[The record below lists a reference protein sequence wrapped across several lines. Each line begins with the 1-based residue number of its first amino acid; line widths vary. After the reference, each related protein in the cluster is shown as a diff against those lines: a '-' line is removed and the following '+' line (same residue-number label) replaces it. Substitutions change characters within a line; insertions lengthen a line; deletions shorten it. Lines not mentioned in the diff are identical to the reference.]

1 MEPWGNAEK
10 TKVLNCYSSPI
21 SLAVFDW
28 KMEAETDTDRKL
40 VDRAREGDL
49 RAFDQIVTRHQGMI
63 SRCLFRFCPHQA
75 DLEDLVQ
82 DTFIKAYR
90 KLNLWK
96 PTAPFEN
103 WLRRIAYNTGHDY
116 FRRCKRTPVALASR
130 AGKGFA
136 YEQEFPEEKQHDHRY
151 QYQITEQVQYLLSH
165 LPADD
170 RHLLTLQY
178 LEERSLAEVAEITGW
193 SLSKTKVK
201 SFRAKKKLRK
211 YLTRYEISG

>member
-1 MEPWGNAEK
+1 MEPGGNTEK
-10 TKVLNCYSSPI
+10 TKVLNCYFSPI
-21 SLAVFDW
+21 ALAVFDR
-28 KMEAETDTDRKL
+28 KMETETDTDQKL

-49 RAFDQIVTRHQGMI
+49 RAFDQIVIRHQGMI
-63 SRCLFRFCPHQA
+63 SRCLFRFCPHQS

-90 KLNLWK
+90 KLHLWK

-130 AGKGFA
+130 AGKANA
-136 YEQEFPEEKQHDHRY
+136 YEQELPEDKHDFRT
-151 QYQITEQVQYLLSH
+151 QFQVTEQVQFLLSH

-178 LEERSLAEVAEITGW
+178 LEDRSLAEVAEITGW

-201 SFRAKKKLRK
+201 SFRAKRKLRK
-211 YLTRYEISG
+211 YLSRYEISG

>member
-1 MEPWGNAEK
+1 MESGGRAKK

-21 SLAVFDW
+21 VLAVFDR
-28 KMEAETDTDRKL
+28 KMETEADRDQKL

-49 RAFDQIVTRHQGMI
+49 RAFDQIVIRHQGMI

-82 DTFIKAYR
+82 ETFIKAYR
-90 KLNLWK
+90 KLHLWK

-116 FRRCKRTPVALASR
+116 FRRCKRTPVTLASR
-130 AGKGFA
+130 ARRANA
-136 YEQEFPEEKQHDHRY
+136 YEQELPEDRHDLRY
-151 QYQITEQVQYLLSH
+151 QYQITEQVQFLLSH
-165 LPADD
+165 LPGDD
-170 RHLLTLQY
+170 RLLLTLQY
-178 LEERSLAEVAEITGW
+178 LEDRSLAEVAEITGW

>member
-1 MEPWGNAEK
+1 MEPEIVNDHE
-10 TKVLNCYSSPI
+10 
-21 SLAVFDW
+21 
-28 KMEAETDTDRKL
+28 L
-40 VDRAREGDL
+40 VNRAREGDL
-49 RAFDQIVTRHQGMI
+49 TAFDALVQKHQGMI
-63 SRCLFRFCPHQA
+63 TRCLFRFCPHQS

-90 KLNLWK
+90 KLHLWK

-116 FRRCKRTPVALASR
+116 FRRSKRTPVALASLGAESNDLELER
-130 AGKGFA
+130 IEDRTDIRK
-136 YEQEFPEEKQHDHRY
+136 EY
-151 QYQITEQVQYLLSH
+151 QLTEQVQQLLSE

-170 RHLLTLQY
+170 RLLLTMHY
-178 LEERSLAEVAEITGW
+178 LEERPLNEVAEAAGW

-211 YLTRYEISG
+211 LLNRYDISE

>member
-1 MEPWGNAEK
+1 ME
-10 TKVLNCYSSPI
+10 T
-21 SLAVFDW
+21 
-28 KMEAETDTDRKL
+28 ETDTDKHL

-49 RAFDQIVTRHQGMI
+49 HAFDQIVIRHQGMI

-82 DTFIKAYR
+82 DTFIKAFR
-90 KLNLWK
+90 KLHLWK

-116 FRRCKRTPVALASR
+116 FRRCKRTPVTLASR
-130 AGKGFA
+130 GGRDFA
-136 YEQEFPEEKQHDHRY
+136 YEQELPVDNQDHRH
-151 QYQITEQVQYLLSH
+151 QFQITEQVQQLLSH
-165 LPADD
+165 LSADD

-178 LEERSLAEVAEITGW
+178 LEDRSLAEVAQITGW
-193 SLSKTKVK
+193 SLSKTKVR

-211 YLTRYEISG
+211 YLSRYEILE

>member
-1 MEPWGNAEK
+1 MD
-10 TKVLNCYSSPI
+10 T
-21 SLAVFDW
+21 
-28 KMEAETDTDRKL
+28 ETDTDEIL
-40 VDRAREGDL
+40 VNRAREGDL
-49 RAFDQIVTRHQGMI
+49 PAFDQIVLRHQGMI

-90 KLNLWK
+90 KLHLWK
-96 PTAPFEN
+96 PKAPFEH

-130 AGKGFA
+130 AGEA
-136 YEQEFPEEKQHDHRY
+136 NEYELQRLKDKQDVRY
-151 QYQITEQVQYLLSH
+151 EYQVTEQVQQLLSQ

-170 RHLLTLQY
+170 RHLLTLHY
-178 LEERSLAEVAEITGW
+178 LEDRPLAEVAKITGW

-211 YLTRYEISG
+211 LLTRYEISE